1 MSTVPVQPNER
12 LLGSVSNMVVS
23 RATLLLFASTLWS
36 CMPSPLA
43 RRPCN
48 AASGI
53 DLTINLDG
61 TPVYQGVLAACP
73 DSVPDSL
80 RERVTR
86 ATFVFRSARPLSW
99 DDVRTPAGETIEGNV
114 WRAGADSDAV
124 LIGISFVGQD
134 RVLLN
139 TIHIAALD
147 TSTSFS
153 LGAGIT
159 SVTLPNTRLKLAA
172 RVH

>member
-1 MSTVPVQPNER
+1 
-12 LLGSVSNMVVS
+12 MVVF
-23 RATLLLFASTLWS
+23 RATLLLLAPTLWS
-36 CMPSPLA
+36 CAPGASA
-43 RRPCN
+43 RR
-48 AASGI
+48 AASCRADSGI
-53 DLTINLDG
+53 DLTITLDT
-61 TPVYQGVLAACP
+61 TPVYHSVLAACP

-114 WRAGADSDAV
+114 WRAGADSHAV
-124 LIGISFVGQD
+124 LFGISFVSQG

-147 TSTSFS
+147 SSTAFP
-153 LGAGIT
+153 LGAGIR
-159 SVTLPNTRLKLAA
+159 SVTLPNKRLKLTA